1 MPAVFITVCYTWR
14 YLYHEHIFIPFYSKS
29 GFNKNTT
36 LSTKR
41 QVLFNL
47 DIFLFTMLHVCYFF
61 IDHTLKKNLLYWL
74 LKIPDFWRQE
84 QMSLCSQGAWPAQ
97 LQFLQLIKRELCH
110 IATWSNWIKSYAS
123 ESMHIQQIQWGN
135 FPTRIWNYAHKQQK
149 FTISASHRGEVFNQ
163 ICPPEHFRWTQLL
176 INGKR

>member
-110 IATWSNWIKSYAS
+110 IATWVTGSKAMHLKACIYNKSNEAIFQLGS
-123 ESMHIQQIQWGN
+123 ESMHISSKNSQLVHRIVEKSS
-135 FPTRIWNYAHKQQK
+135 TRYVHLN
-149 FTISASHRGEVFNQ
+149 ISD
-163 ICPPEHFRWTQLL
+163 EHSF
-176 INGKR
+176 